1 MTDRIKSVR
10 KKLNLTQTEFG
21 KKIGLS
27 RDNVANI
34 EGNRIEIKDIT
45 VKSICREFDVNEDWL
60 RNGTGEMF
68 VQKSKAEEISEL
80 LGDIQKAGEED
91 FKSKLVSALAQLDE
105 NGWDV
110 LEKLVDAI
118 ANKRK

>member
-45 VKSICREFDVNEDWL
+45 IKSICREFDVNEDWL
-60 RNGTGEMF
+60 RTGQGEMF

-80 LGDIQKAGEED
+80 LGDIQRADED
-91 FKSKLVSALAQLDE
+91 GFKSKLVSALAQLDE